1 MLDAGRFPQI
11 YLPLI
16 GVGIAALWP
25 LTAYALSPLLLPGI
39 FVLVA
44 TVVVIIGRP
53 EYGLAGV
60 AALTPFVGL
69 QIQHPAMDD
78 VTLPTAP
85 VRVLLPVIV
94 IGVVLYGT
102 LVKGQD
108 RRQLPGMFLG
118 IALLIGAAV
127 LSAFQALDPTK
138 SIPDIFLLLT
148 GAAMFVG
155 ILNICQ
161 TREQLLVVVAGA
173 LVGLLLTS
181 IQGFVQQL
189 TGVYSTLGFVVGGE
203 FVNRVQGSFGHPNE
217 YAGYLALLLPFAI
230 AVVFTRQLPV
240 RLRALAGVASGVA
253 LPALVFSYSRGA
265 LATLVIGSLV
275 WLVVMRPKAAVAVAI
290 VVGAAALLLTP
301 GTLRERF
308 SESGKG
314 DVALRTDVADSAL
327 EIYAQHPLV
336 GVGIGNFQ
344 LAYQDLSFAEEAG
357 QRRLLHTKQVLVPT
371 AAPSQYVNSLAEQGL
386 LGVGALGVFTLT
398 ALATVRRVGRAR
410 GPAARG
416 LGLGIGMSAASL
428 FLYSLLEISLQED
441 QVLPLFVLLGIAAVA
456 ESAFGQAAAPTNRH
470 EGGATPAGLSP
481 AGVGTRPT

>member
-1 MLDAGRFPQI
+1 LLDAGRFPQI

-25 LTAYALSPLLLPGI
+25 LTAYALSPLLLPAI
-39 FVLVA
+39 CVLVA

-53 EYGLAGV
+53 EYGLASA

-69 QIQHPAMDD
+69 QIQQPALDD

-102 LVKGQD
+102 LVRGQD
-108 RRQLPGMFLG
+108 RRQLSGMFLG
-118 IALLIGAAV
+118 IALLLGAAA
-127 LSAFQALDPTK
+127 LSAFQALDPAK

-161 TREQLLVVVAGA
+161 TREQLLVVVAGV
-173 LVGLLLTS
+173 LVGLLLAS
-181 IQGFVQQL
+181 IQGVVQQL

-203 FVNRVQGSFGHPNE
+203 IFNRVQGSFGHPNE

-230 AVVFTRQLPV
+230 AVLFTSQLPV
-240 RLRALAGVASGVA
+240 RLRALAGVAAGVA
-253 LPALVFSYSRGA
+253 VPALVFSYSRGA
-265 LATLVIGSLV
+265 LATLVVGSLF
-275 WLVVMRPKAAVAVAI
+275 WLLVMRPKAAVAVAI
-290 VVGAAALLLTP
+290 VVGAAALLLAP

-314 DVALRTDVADSAL
+314 DIALRTDVADSAL
-327 EIYAQHPLV
+327 EIYADHPLA

-344 LAYQDLSFAEEAG
+344 LAYQDLSFADEVG
-357 QRRLLHTKQVLVPT
+357 QRRLLHTQQVLVPT

-386 LGVGALGVFTLT
+386 LGVAALGVFTLT
-398 ALATVRRVGRAR
+398 VLATVHRVGRAR
-410 GPAARG
+410 DPATRG

-428 FLYSLLEISLQED
+428 FLYSLLEVSLQED
-441 QVLPLFVLLGIAAVA
+441 QILPLFVLLGIAAVA
-456 ESAFGQAAAPTNRH
+456 ESAFGQAVAPANRL
-470 EGGATPAGLSP
+470 ERGATPAGLSH
-481 AGVGTRPT
+481 AGVGARPT